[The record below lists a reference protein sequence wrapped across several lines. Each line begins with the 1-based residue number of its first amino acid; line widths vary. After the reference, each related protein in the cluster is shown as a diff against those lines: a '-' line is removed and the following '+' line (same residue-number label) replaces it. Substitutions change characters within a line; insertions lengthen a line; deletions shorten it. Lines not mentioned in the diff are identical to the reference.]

1 MRIETSSQLSTVLVG
16 MFFYGNVRDSRSFG
30 EFRQKVCHDC
40 HMMSERTAII
50 SKYALK
56 VSRSLG
62 VGVVALMLLFGLP
75 SAKVVKVT
83 TGLNTLVIDAGHGGM
98 DPGCNGNNEV
108 FEKDVTLGVSLKL
121 GKILR
126 DSMPGVKVL
135 YTRTTD
141 KTLKLWERPNL
152 ANNNRADLFISIHC
166 NANNNRSAAG
176 SETYFMGLHKSEG
189 NLDVAK
195 RENAAITYESDYKEN
210 SRYGGFDPESAE
222 GHIIFSLVQNA
233 YMKQSLKLA
242 SGIEAHTNKI
252 SMIKSRGVKQAGFLV
267 LWQTSMPSVLVETGF
282 LTNATDRMYLKT
294 SDGQQK
300 IALGVYRAV
309 RDYKKYLESMGNN
322 NTPGSGAR

>member
-1 MRIETSSQLSTVLVG
+1 

-50 SKYALK
+50 SKYASK
-56 VSRSLG
+56 ASKSLG
-62 VGVVALMLLFGLP
+62 VGLVALMLLFGLP

-126 DSMPGVKVL
+126 DSMPGLKVL

-176 SETYFMGLHKSEG
+176 SETYFMGLHKTEG

-242 SGIEAHTNKI
+242 SGIESHTNKI

-294 SDGQQK
+294 NDGQQK
-300 IALGVYRAV
+300 IAMGVFRAV
-309 RDYKKYLESMGNN
+309 RDYKKYLETVGANN
-322 NTPGSGAR
+322 GPGGVVR